1 MADPLSETIH
11 QAVDRAIEAWLP
23 EIVEAIKT
31 AQPVYRPDS
40 FIKMSI
46 AAKRLGLSPSSIW
59 RLERQGKLPPRER
72 LGSSIGYRESTIKQI
87 LENLDR
93 ETIPAP
99 STANMPRERT

>member
-1 MADPLSETIH
+1 MNDPLSTTIQH
-11 QAVDRAIEAWLP
+11 AVDRAIDARLP
-23 EIVEAIKT
+23 QIVEAIKT
-31 AQPVYRPDS
+31 AQPVYQPDS
-40 FIKMSI
+40 FIKISV

-93 ETIPAP
+93 ERIQAP
-99 STANMPRERT
+99 STANLPRKRT